1 MGRVNI
7 QGKCLISKRGTDTR
21 EAIDSSK
28 QTSRLKT
35 NKQQQKKNKNRVF
48 CRAINW
54 RRTGLGSLDLTGE
67 AKIVQSCWLQEFIHI
82 NARLKLTFKVQ
93 DLVVTNFTFV
103 TKRLTPNSKEIYFN
117 FHWKRPAKFM
127 IS

>member
-35 NKQQQKKNKNRVF
+35 NKQQQKKK
-48 CRAINW
+48 
-54 RRTGLGSLDLTGE
+54 
-67 AKIVQSCWLQEFIHI
+67 
-82 NARLKLTFKVQ
+82 
-93 DLVVTNFTFV
+93 
-103 TKRLTPNSKEIYFN
+103 
-117 FHWKRPAKFM
+117 
-127 IS
+127 

>member
-35 NKQQQKKNKNRVF
+35 NKQQQKKNKK
-48 CRAINW
+48 
-54 RRTGLGSLDLTGE
+54 T
-67 AKIVQSCWLQEFIHI
+67 EFS
-82 NARLKLTFKVQ
+82 AE
-93 DLVVTNFTFV
+93 
-103 TKRLTPNSKEIYFN
+103 P
-117 FHWKRPAKFM
+117 
-127 IS
+127 